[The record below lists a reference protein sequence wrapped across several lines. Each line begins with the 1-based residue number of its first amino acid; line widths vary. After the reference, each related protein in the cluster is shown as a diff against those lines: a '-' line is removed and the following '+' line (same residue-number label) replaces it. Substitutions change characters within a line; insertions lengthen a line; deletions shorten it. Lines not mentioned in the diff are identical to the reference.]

1 MSSISHTARVTHP
14 LAYRSVE
21 GLRITIPPGPCLLEQ
36 LDGEKADVI
45 WGSSGE
51 NSAVIPLNQ
60 PVSAERN
67 GDLVV
72 LD

>member
-21 GLRITIPPGPCLLEQ
+21 GLSVTIPPGPCLVEQ
-36 LDGEKADVI
+36 LDAEKADVV

-51 NSAVIPLNQ
+51 NSAVIPLQ
-60 PVSAERN
+60 QLLSAERS
-67 GDLVV
+67 GDIV
-72 LD
+72 LLD